1 MIQHDHIP
9 VLLQEV
15 VDYLELSP
23 GNVVIDGTV
32 GLGGHA
38 RAMLERVQPKGLAR
52 RHTATAE
59 GKLLGIDR
67 DQANLNQAKKNL
79 ADYKKQVTLIHD
91 SYLNL
96 KQIAYDNGFYPA
108 DAILFDV
115 GFSSVHIEDSTR
127 GFSFQQ
133 QGPLDMRYDQDQE
146 LTAAEIVNT
155 WPLKELERIFRQLG
169 EERNALKIAVAIVRA
184 RRKELFETTTALS
197 EVIKDVTP
205 GRGRHTKLHPATRV
219 FQALRI
225 AVNDELSALEQA
237 LPQALGTLRPGGRL
251 AVISF
256 HSLED
261 RIVKQTFKKLDGTK
275 IKIITKRPVTPT
287 AAEIKA
293 NPRSRSAK
301 LRVAERMS

>member
-1 MIQHDHIP
+1 MTQYEHVSVMMEE
-9 VLLQEV
+9 VLEALKPAPGQTF
-15 VDYLELSP
+15 VDLTL
-23 GNVVIDGTV
+23 
-32 GLGGHA
+32 GLGGHT
-38 RAMLERVQPKGLAR
+38 REILKR
-52 RHTATAE
+52 TAPD
-59 GKLLGIDR
+59 GRLLGIDKDPR
-67 DQANLNQAKKNL
+67 NLDQAKDSLKEFGPRVTLVNDSYKNL
-79 ADYKKQVTLIHD
+79 AKIC
-91 SYLNL
+91 
-96 KQIAYDNGFYPA
+96 YDHGINSVDG
-108 DAILFDV
+108 ILMDL
-115 GFSSVHIEDSTR
+115 GFSSAHMEDAER
-127 GFSFQQ
+127 GFAFKHE
-133 QGPLDMRYDQDQE
+133 GPLDMRYDPSQE
-146 LTAAEIVNT
+146 ITAEVIINDWSQEDLA
-155 WPLKELERIFRQLG
+155 KIFRQLG

-184 RRKELFETTTALS
+184 RRKELIETTTALS
-197 EVIKDVTP
+197 EIITDVTP